1 MTRRPCAW
9 LLALALLPLAARA
22 AEAPSPRLAG
32 DEGVPL
38 DRFSLSLGAFQARS
52 DTSVQARGV
61 LEGQSLA
68 GRFNLER
75 DLGLDQTE
83 PVTRLRLA
91 WLPGGRQGLAVD
103 VYGYRRANAR
113 TLSRDIEYDG
123 RTWSASATVEA
134 ELQYRFASAAW
145 RHWWIGPESAF
156 GLGLG
161 LARYRVDSRLEG
173 EASFEGE
180 TVYARSQDRASALA
194 PLLALGWRQ
203 ALGRRM
209 RVYADV
215 SGVGKAGGD
224 LSGHVLEAALGLE
237 WRLGRRLS
245 LAAEYGGTQI
255 RLDRRRGDAQ
265 ARLDLKLHGPTVF
278 LRLH

>member
-1 MTRRPCAW
+1 MPPCPSRW
-9 LLALALLPLAARA
+9 LLVLALLPAAA
-22 AEAPSPRLAG
+22 AAAGSTAGRRAG

-38 DRFSLSLGAFQARS
+38 DRFSLSLGAFLARS
-52 DTSVQARGV
+52 DTSVQARGRF
-61 LEGQSLA
+61 EDQSLA

-75 DLGLDQTE
+75 DLGLDQAE
-83 PVTRLRLA
+83 PVTRLRLE
-91 WLPGGRQGLAVD
+91 WLPGGRQGLVLD
-103 VYGYRRANAR
+103 VFGYRRANAR
-113 TLSRDIEYDG
+113 TLAREIEYDG

-134 ELQYRFASAAW
+134 ELDYRFASAAW
-145 RHWWIGPESAF
+145 RHWWIAPSSAF

-180 TVYARSQDRASALA
+180 TAVARSEDSASALA
-194 PLLALGWRQ
+194 PMLALGWRQ
-203 ALGRRM
+203 TLGRQLRL
-209 RVYADV
+209 YADV

-224 LSGHVLEAALGLE
+224 LSGHVMEAALGLE
-237 WRLGRRLS
+237 WRLGRNLS
-245 LAAEYGGTQI
+245 LAAEYGGSQI

-265 ARLDLKLHGPTVF
+265 ARLDLKLHGPTLF